1 MEESGATACEE
12 AAGNDIMTA
21 LCKGLVLHFEICP
34 IHPRADKNEAT
45 SYYRKD
51 EEEGGKRSFVT
62 VPETPKDNLTLS
74 HVLASGRTMKR
85 IDARCGE
92 D

>member
-1 MEESGATACEE
+1 MEESGAQTCE
-12 AAGNDIMTA
+12 AVAGNDIMTA
-21 LCKGLVLHFEICP
+21 LCKGLVSHFEICQ
-34 IHPRADKNEAT
+34 IHPRAHQNGAT

-51 EEEGGKRSFVT
+51 EEEGGNRSFVT

-74 HVLASGRTMKR
+74 HFLARRRTMKR